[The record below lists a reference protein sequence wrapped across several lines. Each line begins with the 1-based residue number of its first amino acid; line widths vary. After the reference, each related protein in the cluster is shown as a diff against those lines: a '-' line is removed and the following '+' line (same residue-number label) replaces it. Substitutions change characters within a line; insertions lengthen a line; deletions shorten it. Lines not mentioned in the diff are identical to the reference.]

1 MEYRTGAVGRV
12 IAVRFDHGE
21 DFLAG
26 LREIVL
32 KEKIAS
38 GWFQIIGALDQAA
51 VVTGPKEPVVPPD
64 PIWREVTTV
73 CEVVGSGSV
82 HLDNGEPKIHLHA
95 ALGDH
100 GETLTVCVRRN
111 SRVYLTIELLL
122 FELVGL
128 GASRPWD
135 AQSEF
140 SRLSFSGP
148 SPA

>member
-38 GWFQIIGALDQAA
+38 GWFQIIGALDQAG

-64 PIWREVTTV
+64 PIWREVATV

-100 GETLTVCVRRN
+100 GETLTACVRRN
-111 SRVYLTIELLL
+111 SRVYLTIEMLL

-135 AQSEF
+135 TQSEF

>member
-1 MEYRTGAVGRV
+1 MEYRAGTVGRV

-21 DFLAG
+21 DLLAG
-26 LREIVL
+26 LRDIML
-32 KEKIAS
+32 KEKVAS
-38 GWFQIIGALDQAA
+38 GWFQIIGALGKAG

-64 PIWREVTTV
+64 PIWQEVNSV

-100 GETLTVCVRRN
+100 GETLTACVRRD

-122 FELVGL
+122 FELLGL
-128 GASRPWD
+128 GASKSWD
-135 AQSEF
+135 EKSQY
-140 SRLSFSGP
+140 SRLFFAEP
-148 SPA
+148 

>member
-1 MEYRTGAVGRV
+1 MDYRTGAVGRV
-12 IAVRFDHGE
+12 IALRFDHGE

-32 KEKIAS
+32 KEKVAS
-38 GWFQIIGALDQAA
+38 GWFQIIGALDHAR

-64 PIWREVTTV
+64 PVWRTVDTV
-73 CEVVGSGSV
+73 CEVVGTGSV

-100 GETLTVCVRRN
+100 GETLTACVRRD
-111 SRVYLTIELLL
+111 SRVYLTIEMLL
-122 FELVGL
+122 FELIGL

-135 AQSEF
+135 ANRGF
-140 SRLSFSGP
+140 NRLNFL
-148 SPA
+148 

>member
-1 MEYRTGAVGRV
+1 MEYRTGSVGRI
-12 IAVRFDHGE
+12 IAARFDHGE

-26 LREIVL
+26 LRDIVL
-32 KEKIAS
+32 KENIAS
-38 GWFQIIGALDQAA
+38 GWFQIIGALGKAG
-51 VVTGPKEPVVPPD
+51 VVTGPKEPVVPPE
-64 PIWREVTTV
+64 PIWREVEAV

-100 GETLTVCVRRN
+100 GETLTACVRRD

-128 GASRPWD
+128 GASRPWN
-135 AQSEF
+135 AASGF
-140 SRLSFSGP
+140 SMVRFEHQQ
-148 SPA
+148 

>member
-1 MEYRTGAVGRV
+1 MEYRAGTVGRI

-32 KEKIAS
+32 KEHIAS
-38 GWFQIIGALDQAA
+38 GWFQIVGALDRAD

-64 PIWREVTTV
+64 PIWRQVDAV

-100 GETLTVCVRRN
+100 GETLTACVRRN
-111 SRVYLTIELLL
+111 SRVYLTIELIL
-122 FELVGL
+122 FELNGL

-135 AQSEF
+135 EQIGF
-140 SRLSFSGP
+140 SKLHFS
-148 SPA
+148 